1 MALEREVGYADSGG
15 GQVAYEVFGSGPRD
29 VLLVLEWGS
38 SLDWAW
44 ELPRFEQTLR
54 ACAEFARVIR
64 MDMGGSGLSD
74 PSDTLPPLEEWV
86 GDVNAV
92 LRAVGSRS
100 ATLVGQ
106 GHAAQLCMLFAA
118 MHPEATD
125 ALVTVNGFARFART
139 TDYPWGYPPK
149 ARAALV
155 EQVRQKWGT
164 GGALAAVA
172 PSLAEGPQGM
182 KWLAKFERAAATP
195 RRAALKQAMVFGV
208 DVRDVLPSIAAPTL
222 VIQAAE
228 NDYAVAGHGKFLA
241 ENIQGA
247 KYFEVSG
254 SDHGMVHRDFEPA
267 IDAIREFVTGS
278 RQRHVT
284 GRSLMTVAFT
294 DIVDSTKLAS
304 DLGDDRWRGI
314 LELHESVSRH
324 EIEVAEGRLIKFTGD
339 GLLAA
344 FDGPARA
351 VQCMKSL
358 GDSLDSVGLPIRA
371 GVHTGEVETI
381 GDDIGGL
388 AVHIAARIAAKAD
401 AGEILTSST
410 VRDLVAGSGLEFDD
424 RGEHELKGVPGTWRV
439 LAAR

>member
-1 MALEREVGYADSGG
+1 MALKRDVGYADSGS

-29 VLLVLEWGS
+29 VLLVFEWGS

-44 ELPRFEQTLR
+44 ELPRFEQRLR
-54 ACAEFARVIR
+54 DFAEFARVIR

-92 LRAVGSRS
+92 LDAVGSRS

-125 ALVTVNGFARFART
+125 ALVTLNGFARFARA

-155 EQVRQKWGT
+155 DQVRQKWGT
-164 GGALAAVA
+164 GGALAEIS
-172 PSLAEGPQGM
+172 PSMAEGPHGM
-182 KWLAKFERAAATP
+182 EWLAKFERAAATP

-228 NDYAVAGHGKFLA
+228 NHYAVAGHGRFLA
-241 ENIQGA
+241 ENIPGA

-254 SDHGMVHRDFEPA
+254 SDHGIIHRDFEPA
-267 IDAIREFVTGS
+267 IDAIRELITGS
-278 RQRHVT
+278 RQLHVT

-294 DIVDSTKLAS
+294 DIVDSTGKAAE
-304 DLGDDRWRGI
+304 LGDRRWRSL
-314 LELHESVSRH
+314 LEVHESIASR
-324 EIEVAEGRLIKFTGD
+324 EIESVGGRLVKLTGD
-339 GLLAA
+339 GLLAT

-351 VQCMKSL
+351 VNCMQTFGEL
-358 GDSLDSVGLPIRA
+358 LEPLGLPIRA
-371 GVHTGEVETI
+371 GVHTGEVEQI
-381 GDDIGGL
+381 GDDIGGI
-388 AVHIAARIAAKAD
+388 AVHIAARISALAG

-424 RGEHELKGVPGTWRV
+424 RGEQELKGVPGTWRV
-439 LAAR
+439 LAVR